1 MSALV
6 SGIGARVFLSIS
18 SIRGLGARGRQEH
31 CRGSGQ
37 PKIRAGQ
44 FHSTKIPFR
53 RQTNNLTA
61 SESTATNLT
70 RRSGSTSGYLF
81 IKEFL
86 NPFTNDNT
94 RGLSCIQL
102 RYLLLV

>member
-18 SIRGLGARGRQEH
+18 GIRGLGARGCQEH

-44 FHSTKIPFR
+44 FHATKIPFR

-61 SESTATNLT
+61 SESTATSLT
-70 RRSGSTSGYLF
+70 RRRGSPGGYLV
-81 IKEFL
+81 ISEFL
-86 NPFTNDNT
+86 NQFTNDNT
-94 RGLSCIQL
+94 RGVTRIQL